1 MSAMSCQASLLLHG
15 SEVTPKACQPHTHCI
30 LIHDVGMVTT
40 CRLKSCLAVGA
51 QRVCY
56 VSVRQHCS
64 LLIYKPIGTCREAA
78 SAEIE
83 HDQLQEVQLALQKL
97 SIAFPEPQSVFDSL
111 GQAVGTVLLWLNN
124 KTDGRQLNS
133 KGFNRFEKVWE
144 THRVMVA
151 LLSMLCS
158 CKGFTYARFVT
169 SWKPHELSCSMGNN
183 VTIDA
188 AESPLAW
195 LDCGHCSFCQ
205 LE

>member
-1 MSAMSCQASLLLHG
+1 MHG
-15 SEVTPKACQPHTHCI
+15 SKLTPKACKPHTHCT
-30 LIHDVGMVTT
+30 LSDDVGLVTT
-40 CRLKSCLAVGA
+40 CTHKSGLAVSV
-51 QRVCY
+51 QRACS
-56 VSVRQHCS
+56 VSVRQHCI
-64 LLIYKPIGTCREAA
+64 LLICKPTCTCREAA

-124 KTDGRQLNS
+124 KADGRQLNS

-158 CKGFTYARFVT
+158 CKGAYPMPDLYYLGDLISQYVVILCPVWVT
-169 SWKPHELSCSMGNN
+169 TSL
-183 VTIDA
+183 
-188 AESPLAW
+188 
-195 LDCGHCSFCQ
+195 
-205 LE
+205 